1 MKAGFTVIGVVSL
14 VVAAAF
20 IWLSAF
26 RGDTT
31 ARLRIE
37 NQSEELISELQVTVS
52 GNTISLGALAPGE
65 KKEVALTRYSDSQW
79 IVEGQWASG
88 AKIHEQAGYITH
100 GASFNDQAVFSK
112 QHKFAFNRSGPS

>member
-1 MKAGFTVIGVVSL
+1 MKACLIVFGVVSI
-14 VVAAAF
+14 VVVTVF

-37 NQSEELISELQVTVS
+37 NQSEEVISELRVTLS

-88 AKIHEQAGYITH
+88 AKIREEAGYITH

-112 QHKFAFNRSGPS
+112 QREFVFNRSSPS